1 MDVTVGGASKED
13 PSDPEEHK
21 SIRNSTRDPTQGLA
35 NLTVPTYKRLGHIR
49 NRVQCHGTEL
59 QEWRELHRCLP
70 RPWRHHNSRQRTRR
84 TRGLRGITD
93 EKSHGKKFGQK
104 KLPPPEN
111 PDNPPMVTR
120 A

>member
-1 MDVTVGGASKED
+1 MDITVRDASKD
-13 PSDPEEHK
+13 AHSDPEEHK
-21 SIRNSTRDPTQGLA
+21 STGSSTRDPRQGLA

-59 QEWRELHRCLP
+59 QESRKPHRCLP

-84 TRGLRGITD
+84 IRGSRGITD
-93 EKSHGKKFGQK
+93 EKSHRKKFGQK
-104 KLPPPEN
+104 KLPPTEN

-120 A
+120 T